1 MSQGAFVTLVG
12 YVAQEPSIRT
22 TRTGKTVT
30 DLRVGITPR
39 YLDQAT
45 GEWRD
50 AESSYFTVS
59 CWDRL
64 AHHVRASMHKGE
76 PVLVRGKFKTSTY
89 EDKDGRPRTDTRITA
104 DTVGHDLSRGI
115 ANYIRHRSK
124 QPPAEGGPAADQTS
138 DQTSDQT
145 GDRSREQMPGNPELP
160 GGPEDLIDEEAIER
174 FGRDLDD
181 ADLAGRVLTEDPD
194 AQDEDEGEE
203 RLEELPQD
211 VASTAQPA
219 PRSLDSAVFP
229 VRLDPPRGPADGPQP
244 R

>member
-1 MSQGAFVTLVG
+1 MSQGAYVTLVG

-30 DLRVGITPR
+30 DLRVGIAPR
-39 YLDQAT
+39 YRDQAT

-89 EDKDGRPRTDTRITA
+89 EDKDGRPRTETKITA
-104 DTVGHDLSRGI
+104 DVVGHDLSRGV
-115 ANYIRHRSK
+115 ANYIRQRGK
-124 QPPAEGGPAADQTS
+124 QQAADANASGDQAPESPDLTGGPDQ
-138 DQTSDQT
+138 
-145 GDRSREQMPGNPELP
+145 M
-160 GGPEDLIDEEAIER
+160 IDEEAIER

-181 ADLAGRVLTEDPD
+181 ADLAARAFSQGRD
-194 AQDEDEGEE
+194 AQDDDEDEEE
-203 RLEELPQD
+203 DED
-211 VASTAQPA
+211 VAAATDAA
-219 PRSLDSAVFP
+219 ASAVSAAP
-229 VRLDPPRGPADGPQP
+229 Y
-244 R
+244 

>member
-12 YVAQEPSIRT
+12 YVAQEPNIRT

-104 DTVGHDLSRGI
+104 DTVGHDLSRGV
-115 ANYIRHRSK
+115 ANYIRHRPGQAAANAGAPGDQGPGSPD
-124 QPPAEGGPAADQTS
+124 QSEGQ
-138 DQTSDQT
+138 
-145 GDRSREQMPGNPELP
+145 NPDEGQNL
-160 GGPEDLIDEEAIER
+160 GQGQDDMIDEDAIER

-181 ADLAGRVLTEDPD
+181 ADLAARVPTEDPD

-203 RLEELPQD
+203 EGGEAAD
-211 VASTAQPA
+211 TAA
-219 PRSLDSAVFP
+219 SAV
-229 VRLDPPRGPADGPQP
+229 PATPY
-244 R
+244 

>member
-124 QPPAEGGPAADQTS
+124 LPPAEGDQTSDQTGDQTS

-145 GDRSREQMPGNPELP
+145 GDRTSDQTGDRTREQMPANPDLAA
-160 GGPEDLIDEEAIER
+160 GPDDMIDEEAIER

-181 ADLAGRVLTEDPD
+181 ADLAARVLTEDPD
-194 AQDEDEGEE
+194 AQDEDEGDEE
-203 RLEELPQD
+203 D
-211 VASTAQPA
+211 GDATDTAA
-219 PRSLDSAVFP
+219 SAV
-229 VRLDPPRGPADGPQP
+229 PATPY
-244 R
+244 

>member
-12 YVAQEPSIRT
+12 YVAQEPTIRT
-22 TRTGKTVT
+22 TKTGKTVT

-124 QPPAEGGPAADQTS
+124 QPPAEGGPAGDQTGDQTS
-138 DQTSDQT
+138 DRT
-145 GDRSREQMPGNPELP
+145 REQMPANP
-160 GGPEDLIDEEAIER
+160 GGPEDMIDEEAIER

-181 ADLAGRVLTEDPD
+181 ADLAARVLTEDPD
-194 AQDEDEGEE
+194 DQDEDESDEE
-203 RLEELPQD
+203 EGD
-211 VASTAQPA
+211 AAGMA
-219 PRSLDSAVFP
+219 ASAV
-229 VRLDPPRGPADGPQP
+229 PATPY
-244 R
+244 

>member
-22 TRTGKTVT
+22 TKTGKTVT

-76 PVLVRGKFKTSTY
+76 PVLVRGKFKTSTF
-89 EDKDGRPRTDTRITA
+89 EDRDGRPRTETRITA
-104 DTVGHDLSRGI
+104 DIVGHDLSRGV
-115 ANYIRHRSK
+115 ANYIRHRPK
-124 QPPAEGGPAADQTS
+124 QEAADGQPAEL
-138 DQTSDQT
+138 
-145 GDRSREQMPGNPELP
+145 LP
-160 GGPEDLIDEEAIER
+160 GGLDQADELLDEEAIER
-174 FGRDLDD
+174 FGRDLDE
-181 ADLAGRVLTEDPD
+181 ADLAARAFAEDAED
-194 AQDEDEGEE
+194 AEESEDADVEDGDED
-203 RLEELPQD
+203 D
-211 VASTAQPA
+211 DDTADLA
-219 PRSLDSAVFP
+219 ASAV
-229 VRLDPPRGPADGPQP
+229 PATSY
-244 R
+244 

>member
-12 YVAQEPSIRT
+12 YVAQEPNIRT

-39 YLDQAT
+39 YRDQAT

-104 DTVGHDLSRGI
+104 DTVGHDLSRGV
-115 ANYIRHRSK
+115 ANYIRHRPGQAAANAGAPGDQGPGSPD
-124 QPPAEGGPAADQTS
+124 QHEGQ
-138 DQTSDQT
+138 
-145 GDRSREQMPGNPELP
+145 NPDEGQNL
-160 GGPEDLIDEEAIER
+160 GQGQDDMIDEDAIER

-181 ADLAGRVLTEDPD
+181 ADLAARVLTEDPD
-194 AQDEDEGEE
+194 AQDEDQGDEDDGEAA
-203 RLEELPQD
+203 D
-211 VASTAQPA
+211 TAA
-219 PRSLDSAVFP
+219 SAV
-229 VRLDPPRGPADGPQP
+229 PATPY
-244 R
+244 

>member
-39 YLDQAT
+39 YRDQAT

-76 PVLVRGKFKTSTY
+76 PVLVRGKFKTNTY

-115 ANYIRHRSK
+115 ANYIKHRSK
-124 QPPAEGGPAADQTS
+124 QPPAEGDQTS
-138 DQTSDQT
+138 DQTRDRTSSQTSDQT
-145 GDRSREQMPGNPELP
+145 GEGDRTREQMPANPELT
-160 GGPEDLIDEEAIER
+160 GGPEDMIDEEAIER

-181 ADLAGRVLTEDPD
+181 ADLAARALTEDEDDEADDD
-194 AQDEDEGEE
+194 AAIAAE
-203 RLEELPQD
+203 
-211 VASTAQPA
+211 TAAAVPA
-219 PRSLDSAVFP
+219 TPY
-229 VRLDPPRGPADGPQP
+229 
-244 R
+244 

>member
-12 YVAQEPSIRT
+12 YVAQEPNIRT

-50 AESSYFTVS
+50 AESSYFSVS

-115 ANYIRHRSK
+115 ANYIKHRSK
-124 QPPAEGGPAADQTS
+124 QPPAEGDPAGDSAR

-145 GDRSREQMPGNPELP
+145 GEGDRTREQTPENPELA

-181 ADLAGRVLTEDPD
+181 ADLAARVLTEDPEI
-194 AQDEDEGEE
+194 QDEDEGDEE
-203 RLEELPQD
+203 DGEAAD
-211 VASTAQPA
+211 TAA
-219 PRSLDSAVFP
+219 SAV
-229 VRLDPPRGPADGPQP
+229 PATPY
-244 R
+244 

>member
-145 GDRSREQMPGNPELP
+145 GDRSREQMPGEPRVAP
-160 GGPEDLIDEEAIER
+160 GDR
-174 FGRDLDD
+174 R
-181 ADLAGRVLTEDPD
+181 T
-194 AQDEDEGEE
+194 
-203 RLEELPQD
+203 
-211 VASTAQPA
+211 
-219 PRSLDSAVFP
+219 
-229 VRLDPPRGPADGPQP
+229 
-244 R
+244 

>member
-1 MSQGAFVTLVG
+1 MARSGTVKGTRWRRAAGNSRRIDMSQGAFVTLVG
-12 YVAQEPSIRT
+12 YVAQEPNIRT

-30 DLRVGITPR
+30 ELRVGITPR

-124 QPPAEGGPAADQTS
+124 QPPAEGAPAG
-138 DQTSDQT
+138 DQT
-145 GDRSREQMPGNPELP
+145 GDQTREQMPGDPELP
-160 GGPEDLIDEEAIER
+160 GGPEGMIDEEAIER

-181 ADLAGRVLTEDPD
+181 ADLAARVLTEDPD
-194 AQDEDEGEE
+194 AQDEDGGDEE
-203 RLEELPQD
+203 D
-211 VASTAQPA
+211 GDAADTAA
-219 PRSLDSAVFP
+219 SAV
-229 VRLDPPRGPADGPQP
+229 PATPY
-244 R
+244 

>member
-12 YVAQEPSIRT
+12 YVAQEPNIRT
-22 TRTGKTVT
+22 TKTGKTVT
-30 DLRVGITPR
+30 ELRVGITPR

-115 ANYIRHRSK
+115 ANYIKHRSK
-124 QPPAEGGPAADQTS
+124 QPPAEADETGDQAQGSAEPGRGTQPRRGTGGHDRRRGHRAIRPGPGRRGSRRAGPHRRRTPRMRMTKKTGNAAD
-138 DQTSDQT
+138 
-145 GDRSREQMPGNPELP
+145 
-160 GGPEDLIDEEAIER
+160 
-174 FGRDLDD
+174 
-181 ADLAGRVLTEDPD
+181 
-194 AQDEDEGEE
+194 
-203 RLEELPQD
+203 
-211 VASTAQPA
+211 TAA
-219 PRSLDSAVFP
+219 SAV
-229 VRLDPPRGPADGPQP
+229 PATPY
-244 R
+244 

>member
-22 TRTGKTVT
+22 TKTGKTVT

-39 YLDQAT
+39 YRDQAT

-64 AHHVRASMHKGE
+64 AQHVRASMHKGE

-104 DTVGHDLSRGI
+104 DTGGHDLSRGI

-124 QPPAEGGPAADQTS
+124 QPPAEGDQTS
-138 DQTSDQT
+138 DQA
-145 GDRSREQMPGNPELP
+145 REQMPGNPELP
-160 GGPEDLIDEEAIER
+160 GGPEGMLDEEAIER

-181 ADLAGRVLTEDPD
+181 ADLAARVLTEDPD
-194 AQDEDEGEE
+194 AQDEGEGDEEDG
-203 RLEELPQD
+203 D
-211 VASTAQPA
+211 AADTAA
-219 PRSLDSAVFP
+219 SAV
-229 VRLDPPRGPADGPQP
+229 PAMPY
-244 R
+244 